1 MDVRQCSSHKDLVL
15 WQKSLALAIDIQRAT
30 ASFPRSELYGLVGQM
45 RRAAVSIPS
54 NIAEGAARRTT
65 KDFTAFLHIARG
77 SLAEL
82 ETQLIIAESV
92 GYLGTA
98 ASQEL
103 TSKADEISRILT
115 GLLAA
120 LRRRSAPVS

>member
-1 MDVRQCSSHKDLVL
+1 MDISQCSTHKDLVL

-30 ASFPRSELYGLVGQM
+30 ASFPRSELYGLVSQM
-45 RRAAVSIPS
+45 RRAAVSVPS
-54 NIAEGAARRTT
+54 NIAEGSARRTT

-82 ETQLIIAESV
+82 ETQLMVAESV
-92 GYLGTA
+92 GYLSPT
-98 ASQEL
+98 ASQTL
-103 TSKADEISRILT
+103 MSKADEISRILT

-120 LRRRSAPVS
+120 L